1 MGLFN
6 LFILTLEP
14 LTSCFVIVP
23 NSRWDVMPLL
33 TRTLV
38 LSFPSSTRGLTE
50 CTPHGR
56 SIMRAQWALG
66 CETYLKK
73 KTVPNICSPWYYSF
87 YPRRSLP
94 GAKMY
99 LPTKVWQGG
108 ILRHPEERQKGSCWK
123 GTGGGTEHHGSHSW
137 IYPSLDTR
145 SVSTGSVGNTG
156 TSVCLV

>member
-1 MGLFN
+1 MGIFI
-6 LFILTLEP
+6 LFIRTLAP
-14 LTSCFVIVP
+14 LTSCSVIVP
-23 NSRWDVMPLL
+23 NSLCDVMPLL

-56 SIMRAQWALG
+56 SIMRAQWAHG

-73 KTVPNICSPWYYSF
+73 KTFPVICNPWYYLF
-87 YPRRSLP
+87 YSRRSLP

-99 LPTKVWQGG
+99 LPTKVQQGG
-108 ILRHPEERQKGSCWK
+108 ILRHLEERQKGSCWK
-123 GTGGGTEHHGSHSW
+123 GTEGHHGSHSC
-137 IYPSLDTR
+137 IDPSLDTQ
-145 SVSTGSVGNTG
+145 SVSTGSVRNTG